1 MIILQTNGV
10 SCTTKRL
17 AVVAISDAHLS
28 FAAAAYPLRSG
39 HSGSGPKGQI
49 LRLKLWK
56 LTKTLIS
63 GRGVRRL

>member
-10 SCTTKRL
+10 SFTTERL

-39 HSGSGPKGQI
+39 PSGSGPKLQI
-49 LRLKLWK
+49 LRLNLRKS
-56 LTKTLIS
+56 TKTLTS
-63 GRGVRRL
+63 GRGVRR